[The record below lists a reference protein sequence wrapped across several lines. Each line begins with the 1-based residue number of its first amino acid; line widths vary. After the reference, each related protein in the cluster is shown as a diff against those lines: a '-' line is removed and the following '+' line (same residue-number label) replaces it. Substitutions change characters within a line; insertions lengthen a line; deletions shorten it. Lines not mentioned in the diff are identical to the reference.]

1 MAMRKPILKCLIS
14 FVIII
19 SFTGCSITQFYPR
32 FPYWDKEEMIENA
45 LDRHNESWLIELLAD
60 CSEEERTE
68 YFYDALVNGGVHN
81 NRFYT
86 TDVIYEMGVDI
97 NGSDYPIIAKLSKS
111 VSYQDVKY
119 ILEKGADP
127 NLRDA
132 DGYSPL
138 YYALENRSGQWEAS
152 GYNLAKLLV
161 EYGAKPYPEM
171 FHNDYEGNS
180 ERTVGNGAYRQIAHS
195 PMTAQ
200 YLMKI
205 LLENGEES
213 GLPAAVEYAILGEC
227 EKSLNELKSGNT
239 VSDAD
244 MGLISFYFGYF
255 GTMEQYQ
262 ELADFWG
269 RYSKPP
275 ASCVAGAGNAEVLKR
290 LYLDK
295 NPDDENST
303 GYIMDFQSPDLLV
316 SAMQMNQIEVVELLL
331 SYEPANIDWIDAV
344 GGLGVRV
351 FNCSTECFYI
361 FYDYCKENAPEA
373 IDEEFLRMFEPDR
386 GNASIHK
393 YEIIDFLFSEGFD
406 CRYIQLEWCT
416 AETIRYLY
424 DKGRPLMLS
433 DLYEVACYGD
443 YECVK
448 AVVEHGGNLNY
459 TESFD
464 VRLPSDTNIRYENGE
479 ILYDFTKD
487 EIDEFMNYDEL
498 CKNTEENS
506 GLRVLCIHQ
515 SPETIQY
522 ILDQGVE
529 IPEDFL
535 GDIRSSCSFMLS
547 AENIRVLIENG
558 ADIDVV
564 VPQIPINHGGT
575 HVTSGKFTLSDYFE
589 AYNRDDIV
597 ELLKEYD

>member
-1 MAMRKPILKCLIS
+1 MFKKLR
-14 FVIII
+14 III
-19 SFTGCSITQFYPR
+19 AFGLATVMTGCSITQFYPR
-32 FPYWDKEEMIENA
+32 FPYWDKEEMIETA
-45 LDRHNESWLIELLAD
+45 LDRHNNSWLKELLAD

-68 YFYDALVNGGVHN
+68 YFYDALVNGNVN
-81 NRFYT
+81 PDRFYT
-86 TDVIYEMGVDI
+86 ADVIYEMGVDI

-111 VSYQDVKY
+111 ASYQDVKY
-119 ILEKGADP
+119 VLEKGADP
-127 NLRDA
+127 NLRDV

-138 YYALENRSGQWEAS
+138 YYALENRTGQWEAS

-213 GLPAAVEYAILGEC
+213 GLPASVEYAILGEC

-275 ASCVAGAGNAEVLKR
+275 ASCVAGAGNAEALKR

-316 SAMQMNQIEVVELLL
+316 SAIQMNQIEIVKLLL
-331 SYEPANIDWIDAV
+331 SYEPANIDRIDAF
-344 GGLGVRV
+344 GGLGFRV
-351 FNCSTECFYI
+351 FDCSTECFYI

-373 IDEEFLRMFEPDR
+373 IDEEFLRMFEPDC

-406 CRYIQLEWCT
+406 CRYVQLECCT
-416 AETIRYLY
+416 AETINYLY

-448 AVVEHGGNLNY
+448 AVVENGGNPNY
-459 TESFD
+459 TVSFD
-464 VRLPSDTNIRYENGE
+464 LRGGPFYDTVKYDGDTVLHQYHTTSDRDGAFMTYE
-479 ILYDFTKD
+479 
-487 EIDEFMNYDEL
+487 EL
-498 CKNTEENS
+498 CESMEGNS
-506 GLRVLCIHQ
+506 GLREFCMYQ

-522 ILDQGVE
+522 ILEQGVE

-535 GDIRSSCSFMLS
+535 GDVRESCSYMLS

-558 ADIDVV
+558 ANIDMV
-564 VPQIPINHGGT
+564 VPKIPRSNNDYI
-575 HVTSGKFTLSDYFE
+575 SGNFTLPEYFE